1 MLQYVTIMCNLSFT
15 ECIAAMKIAYLMNQH
30 PYASCTFIRREI
42 LELEKQE
49 IDVTRFSIRK
59 PELALTDAADQQEF
73 QKTRFILGSKFDLL
87 LDVVRVATSR
97 PRQFLSAMRLAF
109 KTGWKSDRGLLVNLV
124 YLAEACSLL
133 RGCAALGIDH
143 VHAHFGTNATAVAM
157 LCYSLGGPSYS
168 FTVHGPHEF
177 DKPEAIALSEKI
189 RHAAFVVAISSFT
202 ESQLFRW
209 CGYSQWD
216 KIHIVHCGV
225 DDLFLSQ
232 PPVPLPQESRLVC
245 VGRLGEQKGHLLLV
259 EAVSQLAA
267 EGLKFKVV
275 LVGDGPLRAQ
285 IQQRI
290 DALNLHD
297 YLEITGWATNAEVQ
311 QQILAAQV
319 MVLPSFAEGLPVVL
333 MESLALGR
341 PVLST
346 YIAGIPELV
355 EPGVCGWLV
364 PSGSVTAL
372 AAAMRQVLQTPL
384 AELEEMGRAGAERV
398 TQFHSA
404 SVEAVRL
411 AQLFWRY
418 VRQPT
423 VPDAAEELDSAA
435 IALPTNPE
443 KIPTQVSS

>member
-1 MLQYVTIMCNLSFT
+1 
-15 ECIAAMKIAYLMNQH
+15 MKIAYLMNQH

-42 LELEKQE
+42 LELEKQGL
-49 IDVTRFSIRK
+49 DVTRFSIRK

-73 QKTRFILGSKFDLL
+73 QKTRFILGSKLNLL
-87 LDVVRVATSR
+87 LDIVWVAMSR
-97 PRQFLSAMRLAF
+97 PRQFLSAVRLAF

-124 YLAEACSLL
+124 YLAEACGLL
-133 RGCAALGIDH
+133 RGCIALDIDH

-157 LCYSLGGPSYS
+157 LCRALGGPSYS

-177 DKPEAIALSEKI
+177 DKPEAIALPEKI

-209 CGYSQWD
+209 CDYPEWE

-232 PPVPLPQESRLVC
+232 PSVPLPQESRFVC

-267 EGLKFKVV
+267 AGLKFKVV

-285 IQQRI
+285 IEQRI
-290 DALNLHD
+290 DALNLHA

-355 EPGVCGWLV
+355 ESGVCGWLV

-384 AELEEMGRAGAERV
+384 AELEQMGRAGAERV

-404 SVEAVRL
+404 SLEAARL
-411 AQLFWRY
+411 AQLFRRY
-418 VRQPT
+418 VTHPV
-423 VPDAAEELDSAA
+423 VPGPAEKPDSAA
-435 IALPTNPE
+435 IAPPALPE
-443 KIPTQVSS
+443 KIPSQVSS

>member
-1 MLQYVTIMCNLSFT
+1 
-15 ECIAAMKIAYLMNQH
+15 MKIAYVMNQH

-42 LELEKQE
+42 LELEKQG
-49 IDVTRFSIRK
+49 IDVVRFSIRK

-73 QKTRFILGSKFDLL
+73 QKTQFILDSKVALL
-87 LDVVRVATSR
+87 LNVAQTVVSR
-97 PRQFLSAMRLAF
+97 PGKFLEALRLTF

-124 YLAEACSLL
+124 YLAEACGLL
-133 RGCAALGIDH
+133 RDCTALGIDH
-143 VHAHFGTNATAVAM
+143 LHAHFGTNAAAVAM
-157 LCYSLGGPSYS
+157 LCQALGGPSYS

-189 RHAAFVVAISSFT
+189 HRAAFVVAISSFT

-209 CGYSQWD
+209 CGYSQWS
-216 KIHIVHCGV
+216 KIHVVRCGV

-232 PPVPLPQESRLVC
+232 PHEPLPERSRFVC

-267 EGLKFKVV
+267 EGLKFKLV
-275 LVGDGPLRAQ
+275 LVGDGPLRSQ
-285 IQQRI
+285 IEQRI
-290 DALNLHD
+290 DALKLHD
-297 YLEITGWATNAEVQ
+297 YLEIAGWATNAEVQ

-364 PSGSVTAL
+364 PSGSAAAL
-372 AAAMRQVLQTPL
+372 AAAMRRILQTPL
-384 AELEEMGRAGAERV
+384 AELERMGRAGAKQV
-398 TQFHSA
+398 AQFHSA
-404 SVEAVRL
+404 SLEAAHL
-411 AQLFWRY
+411 AELFRRY
-418 VRQPT
+418 
-423 VPDAAEELDSAA
+423 SAQRAIARKPEASEPEA
-435 IALPTNPE
+435 IALPA
-443 KIPTQVSS
+443 IPDNISSQASS

>member
-1 MLQYVTIMCNLSFT
+1 
-15 ECIAAMKIAYLMNQH
+15 MKIAYLMNQH

-42 LELEKQE
+42 LELEKQG
-49 IDVTRFSIRK
+49 IDVARFSIRK
-59 PELALTDAADQQEF
+59 PELALTDGADQQEF
-73 QKTRFILGSKFDLL
+73 QKTRFILGSKFGLL
-87 LDVVRVATSR
+87 LEVVQVAMSR
-97 PRQFLSAMRLAF
+97 PQPFLSAIRLAF

-124 YLAEACSLL
+124 YLAEACGLL
-133 RGCAALGIDH
+133 RRCAALGIDH
-143 VHAHFGTNATAVAM
+143 VHAHFGTNAAAVAM
-157 LCYSLGGPSYS
+157 LCHALGGPSYS

-189 RHAAFVVAISSFT
+189 RRAAFVVAISSFT

-209 CGYSQWD
+209 CDYRQWE

-232 PPVPLPQESRLVC
+232 PSVPLPQASRFVC
-245 VGRLGEQKGHLLLV
+245 VGRLGEQKGHLLLI

-275 LVGDGPLRAQ
+275 LVGDGPLRGQ
-285 IQQRI
+285 IEQRI
-290 DALNLHD
+290 DALNLHN

-355 EPGVCGWLV
+355 EPKVCGWLV

-372 AAAMRQVLQTPL
+372 AAAMRQILQTPL
-384 AELEEMGRAGAERV
+384 AELEEMGRAGAARV

-404 SVEAVRL
+404 STEAARL
-411 AQLFWRY
+411 AQLFRCY
-418 VRQPT
+418 VRHSEIP
-423 VPDAAEELDSAA
+423 DSAEVQDPGA
-435 IALPTNPE
+435 IARPTNPE
-443 KIPTQVSS
+443 KIPSQVSS

>member
-1 MLQYVTIMCNLSFT
+1 
-15 ECIAAMKIAYLMNQH
+15 MKIAYLMNQH

-42 LELEKQE
+42 LELETQG

-87 LDVVRVATSR
+87 LNAVRGVMSR
-97 PRQFLSAMRLAF
+97 PQRFLAALRLAL

-124 YLAEACSLL
+124 YLAEACGLL
-133 RGCAALGIDH
+133 RGCIEMGIDH

-157 LCYSLGGPSYS
+157 LCHALGGPSYS

-209 CGYSQWD
+209 CDYPQWS
-216 KIHIVHCGV
+216 KIHIIHCGV
-225 DDLFLSQ
+225 DDLFLLQ
-232 PPVPLPQESRLVC
+232 PSVPLPQESRFVC
-245 VGRLGEQKGHLLLV
+245 VGRLGEQKGHLLLL

-267 EGLKFKVV
+267 EGLRFKVV

-285 IQQRI
+285 IEQRI
-290 DALNLHD
+290 KALNLHD

-364 PSGSVTAL
+364 PSGSVTTL

-384 AELEEMGRAGAERV
+384 ADLERMGQAGAARV
-398 TQFHSA
+398 AQFHSA
-404 SVEAVRL
+404 RVEAARL
-411 AQLFWRY
+411 AALFQRY
-418 VRQPT
+418 VTHPGLA
-423 VPDAAEELDSAA
+423 DMADSVQERDSKERDSGA
-435 IALPTNPE
+435 IALPRNLE
-443 KIPTQVSS
+443 KVPSQISSQISS